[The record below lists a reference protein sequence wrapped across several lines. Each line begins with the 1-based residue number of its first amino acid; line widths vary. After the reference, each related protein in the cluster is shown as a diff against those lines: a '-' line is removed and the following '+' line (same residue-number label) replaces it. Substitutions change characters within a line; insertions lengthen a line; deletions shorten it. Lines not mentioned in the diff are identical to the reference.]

1 MYFFSLQKSVR
12 KMKLTRFYLR
22 RNLEPLGSVCICVG
36 SLPVGLDTSKYKT
49 LIGDV
54 LGESEFCFLCLSDA
68 SKQVSLIYERL
79 MNIIM
84 LCVLSP
90 PLTSRHVH
98 SAMLR
103 LTTSRQPNS
112 LRIKI
117 CRGRFV
123 VVLIFFIGFHFTVCM

>member
-68 SKQVSLIYERL
+68 SKQVSLFYERL
-79 MNIIM
+79 
-84 LCVLSP
+84 LYVS
-90 PLTSRHVH
+90 
-98 SAMLR
+98 
-103 LTTSRQPNS
+103 
-112 LRIKI
+112 
-117 CRGRFV
+117 
-123 VVLIFFIGFHFTVCM
+123 

>member
-36 SLPVGLDTSKYKT
+36 SLPVGLDTSKYNT

-68 SKQVSLIYERL
+68 FKQVSLFYKRL
-79 MNIIM
+79 MYIY
-84 LCVLSP
+84 
-90 PLTSRHVH
+90 
-98 SAMLR
+98 
-103 LTTSRQPNS
+103 S
-112 LRIKI
+112 LYY
-117 CRGRFV
+117 V
-123 VVLIFFIGFHFTVCM
+123 S